1 MKFANI
7 DQTISRA
14 VSICLSVLWILC
26 SAGLCGMLGGCIIG
40 PKYQR
45 PAVAVAPA
53 YKELGN
59 WQPAE
64 PKDTI
69 VRGQWWEVF
78 QDPQLNDLER
88 RVDRGNQT
96 IAAAAANYEAAR
108 ALVREARAQ
117 YFPTLQRARRLQM
130 PESPRSRSRE
140 STLRATNITNRSS
153 LHRLLGTGPL
163 GRIRNNVRANAYA
176 AQGSAADLENARLLT
191 EANLAADYFDLRGV
205 EEQKRLFD
213 ATVIAWSKYL
223 DLTRGLLKA
232 ASMPMKPW
240 RRLSRSSKQHRLRRR
255 ILALREPNMNTP
267 LPFCSENRLPR
278 FRLRP
283 IEGCASPVHS
293 LRHPASFWRDDRI
306 LPRRSGRWPAGT
318 LQIGIAKAAYFPN
331 VVLGATGGFESL
343 TFADWFTW
351 PSRFW
356 SVGPAAAETLFDAGL
371 RKATVRQYQA
381 QYDETVANYRQTV
394 LAAFGQVEDNLAG
407 LRILAQDL
415 QQQEAAVES
424 AQRYVKQATAR
435 NLSGLDPYLNVLTA
449 QVDLLTYQQTYV
461 TFQTQQM
468 LDTVQLIEALGG
480 GWDTSQL
487 PTPKDLRSETH
498 RGAPDVTSVTH
509 SMCLASPQ
517 LDKLGLKMN
526 IN

>member
-1 MKFANI
+1 
-7 DQTISRA
+7 
-14 VSICLSVLWILC
+14 
-26 SAGLCGMLGGCIIG
+26 
-40 PKYQR
+40 
-45 PAVAVAPA
+45 
-53 YKELGN
+53 
-59 WQPAE
+59 
-64 PKDTI
+64 
-69 VRGQWWEVF
+69 
-78 QDPQLNDLER
+78 
-88 RVDRGNQT
+88 
-96 IAAAAANYEAAR
+96 
-108 ALVREARAQ
+108 
-117 YFPTLQRARRLQM
+117 M

-140 STLRATNITNRSS
+140 STAKGYEYNEETLPFTASWEPD
-153 LHRLLGTGPL
+153 LW

-176 AQGSAADLENARLLT
+176 AQGSAADLKNARLLT
-191 EANLAADYFDLRGV
+191 EANLAADYFELRGV

-223 DLTRGLLKA
+223 DLTRGLLRSGLDADEAVA
-232 ASMPMKPW
+232 AAESQLEAAQAQETNLGIARAQYEHAIAILLGESPSSFS
-240 RRLSRSSKQHRLRRR
+240 LASASRDVR
-255 ILALREPNMNTP
+255 
-267 LPFCSENRLPR
+267 LPFIPSGIPAELLER
-278 FRLRP
+278 RP
-283 IEGCASPVHS
+283 DIATAERAM
-293 LRHPASFWRDDRI
+293 
-306 LPRRSGRWPAGT
+306 AGANA
-318 LQIGIAKAAYFPN
+318 QIGIAKAAYFPN